1 MWSSKNCVVVWF
13 EATNRRVQSSWG
25 RWVVSMGRDTK
36 QLLDAAVINLLCNQY
51 KSVRDLHVKVSDS
64 VLVFDPL
71 NT

>member
-1 MWSSKNCVVVWF
+1 
-13 EATNRRVQSSWG
+13 
-25 RWVVSMGRDTK
+25 MGRDTK

-71 NT
+71 NTWKKVQCVEYSATKYSLPQE